1 MAKISGR
8 WLLTASLAGVL
19 ESSVPAL
26 SQSDR
31 PWVDPPPVSAITGQ
45 PSASTPSPLPAA
57 SPPRAAVPPPATVEA
72 PPPAAATTSRDA
84 AAANK
89 ASPET
94 PDTKTRTKQAAGKE
108 RKVISRSQQTRAA
121 SRDRKQAGQTARRRS
136 AGPAVSRAVPS
147 TTIDRRVRV
156 SRNGSLQRGQRS
168 GLQVI
173 RLRTIEL
180 PDGRRID
187 ILTRPDQDIASGL
200 PDGF

>member
-8 WLLTASLAGVL
+8 WLLTASLTGVL
-19 ESSVPAL
+19 VSSVPAL

-31 PWVDPPPVSAITGQ
+31 PWVDPPPVSATTGQ
-45 PSASTPSPLPAA
+45 PSAPTPSPLPAA
-57 SPPRAAVPPPATVEA
+57 PPPRAAVPPPATVEA
-72 PPPAAATTSRDA
+72 PPPAATASRDA
-84 AAANK
+84 AAADK

-168 GLQVI
+168 GLQVM

-187 ILTRPDQDIASGL
+187 ILTRPNQDIASGL